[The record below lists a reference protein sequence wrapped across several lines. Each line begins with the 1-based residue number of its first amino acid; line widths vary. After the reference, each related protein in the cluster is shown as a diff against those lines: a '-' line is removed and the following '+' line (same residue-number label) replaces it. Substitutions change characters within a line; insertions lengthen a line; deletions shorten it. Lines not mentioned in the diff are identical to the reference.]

1 MLIINGLIADT
12 AWVPLF
18 YALMPYKDEAL
29 YCKVFEMVNEAL
41 GESFSWPEN
50 LPVMMDFETAER
62 NAWLIVNP
70 GHTLEGC
77 MFHMNG
83 GQWMYVHKNG
93 KSTLYNS
100 NTDKGKIFKGIVLMT
115 DALPL
120 VPLNRIDEALNL

>member
-18 YALMPYKDEAL
+18 YTLMPYKDEAL

-41 GESFSWPEN
+41 GVSFSLPEN
-50 LPVMMDFETAER
+50 LSVMMDFETAER

-70 GHTLEGC
+70 DHTLEEC

-93 KSTLYNS
+93 KGTLYNS
-100 NTDKGKIFKGIVLMT
+100 ILMRENFSRVLFG
-115 DALPL
+115 
-120 VPLNRIDEALNL
+120 